1 MSNPDTLVLH
11 PEELATRE
19 LRLDGP
25 GVWRLAAIVTLPL
38 AIALVV
44 EHVGVA
50 VLCWSVLALL
60 FVPLVR
66 GWGHTSLAVMT
77 AVVPVY
83 VYLELDQPPVW
94 LAFVAGF
101 LSLVQILWLRYRL
114 AQIRLLRAHLAAD
127 SRCREREQCGV

>member
-1 MSNPDTLVLH
+1 MSNPDMPVLH
-11 PEELATRE
+11 PEELAACE

-60 FVPLVR
+60 FGGDR
-66 GWGHTSLAVMT
+66 GSAMDY
-77 AVVPVY
+77 A
-83 VYLELDQPPVW
+83 
-94 LAFVAGF
+94 
-101 LSLVQILWLRYRL
+101 SKC
-114 AQIRLLRAHLAAD
+114 RA
-127 SRCREREQCGV
+127 

>member
-1 MSNPDTLVLH
+1 MSNPDTPVLH
-11 PEELATRE
+11 PEELAACE

-66 GWGHTSLAVMT
+66 GWGYTSLAVMT
-77 AVVPVY
+77 AVLPVY

-94 LAFVAGF
+94 LAFIAGF

-114 AQIRLLRAHLAAD
+114 VQIRLLRARLAAD
-127 SRCREREQCGV
+127 SSHRERERCGV